1 MRMPKVKVS
10 IIAASLVFTFLFA
23 INLLSCAEKKNMSEN
38 VNESVEA
45 SNQESPITDEL
56 MVIETNLG
64 TIEIEFYPDLAPNH
78 VAAIQHLIRE
88 GFYDGTKFHRVIPS
102 FMIQGGDPNSKSNDR
117 SMHGMGGPDF
127 NIAQEFSSRSHKRGI
142 ASMARSQHPDS
153 AGSQFFIMVAD
164 VPQLDGQ
171 YSVWG
176 NTVSGMDVVDK
187 IVASQ
192 RDGNDNPIQ
201 PVIMEKVYLK
211 AK

>member
-1 MRMPKVKVS
+1 MKKIRMSTIAVS
-10 IIAASLVFTFLFA
+10 LILILVFA
-23 INLLSCAEKKNMSEN
+23 INCDGGKKNMSEEN
-38 VNESVEA
+38 QAENTGEA
-45 SNQESPITDEL
+45 TAENLITDEH
-56 MVIETNLG
+56 MFIETNLG
-64 TIEIEFYPDLAPNH
+64 TIEIEFYPELAPNH
-78 VAAIQHLIRE
+78 VSAIQYLVRE
-88 GFYDGTKFHRVIPS
+88 GFYDGTKFHRVIPN
-102 FMIQGGDPNSKSNDR
+102 FMIQGGDPHSKLDDR
-117 SMHGMGGPDF
+117 SMHGTGGPDF
-127 NIAQEFSSRSHKRGI
+127 NIRQEFSRRSHKRGI

-176 NTVSGMDVVDK
+176 NVVVGMDVVDK

-211 AK
+211 